1 MGKDKRLIMEK
12 SNKLFRMTVWELC
25 AYNSNKDCQ
34 NKKKTSNRAAHTS
47 VQLVIIAESVADK
60 NR

>member
-1 MGKDKRLIMEK
+1 MKK

-34 NKKKTSNRAAHTS
+34 NKEKVSNRGIHTS
-47 VQLVIIAESVADK
+47 VKLVIIAANVADK
-60 NR
+60 NRKGEKNNGK